1 MQNIFI
7 FFAAALFE
15 IAGCFSVWAWWRLDK
30 SILLLVPGALCLGL
44 FAWLLTLVDVDHA
57 GRAYAIYGGIYIIA
71 SLAWLWAVEGMRPD
85 RWDMIGSA
93 ICLIGAAVILF
104 APRSV

>member
-1 MQNIFI
+1 MQNILI

-15 IAGCFSVWAWWRLDK
+15 IAGCFAVWGWWRLDK
-30 SILLLVPGALCLGL
+30 SALLLLPGALCLGL
-44 FAWLLTLVDVDHA
+44 FAWLLTLVDVEHA
-57 GRAYAIYGGIYIIA
+57 GRAYAIYGGIYIVA

-85 RWDMIGSA
+85 RWDVAGSA